1 MIFKIRTDREVSAKG
16 PEGSGTRRRSIS
28 YPGGSMTLILGAQP
42 TYLEC
47 DMLPREIAQDEHLLV
62 QEVSPG
68 TVDVEITIINLKAER
83 VQEPESSALIDPGA
97 LDPNLKAE
105 RVQEPASLVDP
116 GTLDPNL
123 KAERVQEPASMVA
136 PADEPELAMAAAT
149 EAPTTRKR
157 R

>member
-16 PEGSGTRRRSIS
+16 PEGSGTRRRTVTYS
-28 YPGGSMTLILGAQP
+28 GGTMTLVFGSQP
-42 TYLEC
+42 TDIEC
-47 DMLPREIAQDEHLLV
+47 DLLPREIAQDQHLLV

-83 VQEPESSALIDPGA
+83 IQEPEASALI
-97 LDPNLKAE
+97 
-105 RVQEPASLVDP
+105 DP

-123 KAERVQEPASMVA
+123 KAERIQEPASMVA
-136 PADEPELAMAAAT
+136 PADEPELAMATAA
-149 EAPTTRKR
+149 EAPISRKR